1 MTAAEANQFARHLG
15 ALLNG
20 RDPAEDLQ
28 ARLDVLN
35 EIIYEPEGRMSP
47 AERDRRIAER
57 DRVYERLQELTAN
70 DEEQET

>member
-1 MTAAEANQFARHLG
+1 MILAEANQFARHLG

-35 EIIYEPEGRMSP
+35 ESIYEPEGRMSP

-57 DRVYERLQELTAN
+57 DRLYERLQALEG
-70 DEEQET
+70 DDGSR